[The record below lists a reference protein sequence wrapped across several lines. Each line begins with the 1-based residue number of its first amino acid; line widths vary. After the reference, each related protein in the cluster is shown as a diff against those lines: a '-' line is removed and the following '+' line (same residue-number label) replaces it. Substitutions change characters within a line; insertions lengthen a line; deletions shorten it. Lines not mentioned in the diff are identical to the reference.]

1 LTKPPKHHLSKLILH
16 PQIAPDIRLVQ
27 HHNPIG
33 VQLPT
38 VLRTLGRNTKTQG
51 HIGHRKH
58 HDPITRR
65 NILCNPPQPT
75 FQNVVPVQERHL
87 GGGFE
92 PYLVLGIGSE
102 DGQRLYREVEA
113 AAVGDLADASPERDK
128 LWASDIGGALDERV
142 GDVVDL
148 VLVEAEAVAAGRGFG
163 ALVRGVLHDVLEV
176 VAGELEELLEHSRGL
191 LLVQRSH
198 LGGLEE
204 EACYFALSSLL
215 FCSSRFNAET
225 NGTLFVLCSLSPSL
239 HVLNS

>member
-1 LTKPPKHHLSKLILH
+1 M
-16 PQIAPDIRLVQ
+16 
-27 HHNPIG
+27 
-33 VQLPT
+33 
-38 VLRTLGRNTKTQG
+38 
-51 HIGHRKH
+51 
-58 HDPITRR
+58 
-65 NILCNPPQPT
+65 
-75 FQNVVPVQERHL
+75 VPVQERHL

-113 AAVGDLADASPERDK
+113 AAVGDLADASPERDE

-198 LGGLEE
+198 LGELEE
-204 EACYFALSSLL
+204 EACYFALSSSVLL
-215 FCSSRFNAET
+215 GLTPKQMGLC
-225 NGTLFVLCSLSPSL
+225 LFYALSHPAFTY
-239 HVLNS
+239 